1 VKKIVNTD
9 LRRDMMA
16 KIFLNGKEYE
26 VPDNLTVLEAA
37 QKLGMEIPTL
47 CHHPELEPIGAC
59 RVCVVEIEGART
71 LQPACTTKVYDGI
84 KINTNSER
92 VENAVKF
99 NLSLIMANHPND
111 CMYCEADQR
120 CELKRLVQKYNI
132 RPVFKVS
139 DLPDVFD
146 DSSPS
151 IQRDLSRCIKCQ
163 RCVRVCSEIQG
174 MNIYSMIERGYKTIP
189 QTAFDMPVYE
199 TNCISC
205 GQCAYLCPVGAI
217 YETPDWRK
225 VLKILDKKDNKILV
239 AQTAPS
245 VRVAIGEEFGMEPG
259 SVSTGKMVAAIRKLG
274 FDYVF
279 DTNFAADL
287 TIMEEGTELIGR
299 IKDGGPFPMF
309 TSCCPGWINL
319 LEKEYPE
326 FINNASSAKS
336 PQQMMSS
343 IVKTYFAK
351 KIGVD
356 PEDIIMVSIMPCTA
370 KKDEI
375 TRPQQKIKLEDGREI
390 KTTDYVITTRELAKL
405 IKMKQINFI
414 GLDDEDFDN
423 PLGTS
428 TGAGAI
434 FGVTGGVMEAALRT
448 AYEIITNKKLPKLEF
463 NAVRGLDGIREA
475 EIDIEGKK
483 LKVAIAHGTANVK
496 KLLDDIRDGVRYY
509 DFIEIMAC
517 PGGCIGG
524 GGQPKSLDPD
534 ILKKRASAI
543 YSIDE
548 LSTLRRSHENPDIQK
563 LYEEFLEKPNSHIAH
578 ELLHTYYTDR
588 SVKNKVVTE

>member
-1 VKKIVNTD
+1 
-9 LRRDMMA
+9 MA

-336 PQQMMSS
+336 PQQMMSP

>member
-259 SVSTGKMVAAIRKLG
+259 SVSTGKMVAAIRRLG

-336 PQQMMSS
+336 PQQMMSP

-428 TGAGAI
+428 TGAAAI

-448 AYEIITNKKLPKLEF
+448 AYELITNKKLPKLEF
-463 NAVRGLDGIREA
+463 NAVRGLDGIRET

>member
-1 VKKIVNTD
+1 
-9 LRRDMMA
+9 MA

-259 SVSTGKMVAAIRKLG
+259 SVSTGKMVAAIRRLG

-336 PQQMMSS
+336 PQQMMSP

-448 AYEIITNKKLPKLEF
+448 AYELITNKKLPKLEF
-463 NAVRGLDGIREA
+463 NAVRGLDGIRET

>member
-1 VKKIVNTD
+1 
-9 LRRDMMA
+9 MA

-259 SVSTGKMVAAIRKLG
+259 SVSTGKMVAAIRRLG

>member
-1 VKKIVNTD
+1 
-9 LRRDMMA
+9 MA

-448 AYEIITNKKLPKLEF
+448 AYELITNKKLPKLEF
-463 NAVRGLDGIREA
+463 NAVRGLDGIRET

>member
-1 VKKIVNTD
+1 
-9 LRRDMMA
+9 MA
-16 KIFLNGKEYE
+16 KIFLNGKEFE
-26 VPDNLTVLEAA
+26 VPDGITVLEAA
-37 QKLGMEIPTL
+37 EKLGIQIPTL

-59 RVCVVEIEGART
+59 RICIVEIEGART
-71 LQPACTTKVYDGI
+71 LQPACTTKIADGM
-84 KINTNSER
+84 KIRTNSDR
-92 VENAVKF
+92 VENAIKF

-120 CELKRLVQKYNI
+120 CELKKLVHKYDV
-132 RPVFKVS
+132 RPIFNPT
-139 DLPDVFD
+139 DLSEVFD
-146 DSSPS
+146 NSSPS

-174 MNIYSMIERGYKTIP
+174 MNIYSMVERGYKTIP
-189 QTAFDMPVYE
+189 QTAFDKPVYE

-217 YETPDWRK
+217 YETPDWKK
-225 VLKILDKKDNKILV
+225 VLKLIERKEKILV

-259 SVSTGKMVAAIRKLG
+259 SVSTGKMVASLKKLG

-299 IKDGGPFPMF
+299 LKEGGPFPMF

-326 FINNASSAKS
+326 FIPNVSSAKS

-343 IVKTYFAK
+343 VVKTYFAK

-356 PEDIIMVSIMPCTA
+356 PEDIVMVSVMPCTA

-375 TRPQQKIKLEDGREI
+375 KRPQQKIKLEDGREI
-390 KTTDYVITTRELAKL
+390 QPTDYVITTRELAKL
-405 IKMKQINFI
+405 IKIKEINFA
-414 GLDDEDFDN
+414 GLKDEEFDN

-448 AYEIITNKKLPKLEF
+448 AYEIITNKQLPKLEF
-463 NAVRGLDGIREA
+463 DNVRGLNGIKEA
-475 EIDIEGKK
+475 EVDIEGKK
-483 LKVAIAHGTANVK
+483 LKIAIAHGTANVK
-496 KLLDDIRDGVRYY
+496 KLLDDMRDGRRYY

-524 GGQPKSLDPD
+524 GGQPKSLDPE
-534 ILKKRASAI
+534 ILKKRAMAI

-548 LSTLRRSHENPDIQK
+548 LSTLRRSHENPDVQK
-563 LYEEFLEKPNSHIAH
+563 LYEEFLEKPYSHIAH
-578 ELLHTYYTDR
+578 ELLHTHYTDR
-588 SVKNKVVTE
+588 SVKNKVAAE

>member
-1 VKKIVNTD
+1 
-9 LRRDMMA
+9 MA

-259 SVSTGKMVAAIRKLG
+259 SVSTGKMVAAIRRLG

-336 PQQMMSS
+336 PQQMMSP

>member
-1 VKKIVNTD
+1 
-9 LRRDMMA
+9 MMA

>member
-1 VKKIVNTD
+1 MV
-9 LRRDMMA
+9 
-16 KIFLNGKEYE
+16 KIFINNKEYE
-26 VPDNLTVLEAA
+26 VPENITVLEAA
-37 QKLGMEIPTL
+37 QKIGLQIPTL

-71 LQPACTTKVYDGI
+71 LQPACTTKVYDGMKI
-84 KINTNSER
+84 KTNSDR
-92 VENAVKF
+92 VVNSIKF

-120 CELKRLVQKYNI
+120 CELKKLVHIYDV
-132 RPVFKVS
+132 RPLFPPT
-139 DLPDVFD
+139 DLSDVFD

-189 QTAFDMPVYE
+189 QTAFDVPVYE
-199 TNCISC
+199 TDCISC
-205 GQCAYLCPVGAI
+205 GQCANLCPVGAI
-217 YETPDWRK
+217 YETPDWKK
-225 VLKILDKKDNKILV
+225 VLRLIERKDKILI
-239 AQTAPS
+239 AQTAPA

-259 SVSTGKMVAAIRKLG
+259 SISTGKMVAAVKRLG

-287 TIMEEGTELIGR
+287 TIMEEGTELIHR
-299 IKDGGPFPMF
+299 LKEGGPFPMF

-319 LEKEYPE
+319 LEKQYPE
-326 FINNASSAKS
+326 FINNVSSAKS

-343 IVKTYFAK
+343 VIKTYFAK

-356 PEDIIMVSIMPCTA
+356 PEDIVVVSIMPCTA

-390 KTTDYVITTRELAKL
+390 KATDYVITTREFAKL
-405 IKMKQINFI
+405 IKFKEINFM
-414 GLDDEDFDN
+414 GLPDEEYDN

-448 AYEIITNKKLPKLEF
+448 AYEILTEEKLPKLEF
-463 NAVRGLDGIREA
+463 TAVRGLEGIREA
-475 EIDIEGKK
+475 EIDIKGKK
-483 LKVAIAHGTANVK
+483 FKVAIAHGTASVK
-496 KLLDDIRDGVRYY
+496 RLLDDMKDGRRYY
-509 DFIEIMAC
+509 DFVEIMAC
-517 PGGCIGG
+517 LGGCIGG
-524 GGQPKSLDPD
+524 GGQPKSLDPE
-534 ILKKRASAI
+534 ILQKRANAI
-543 YSIDE
+543 YTIDE
-548 LSTLRRSHENPDIQK
+548 RSTLRRSHENPDVQK
-563 LYEEFLEKPNSHIAH
+563 LYAEFLEKPYSHIAH
-578 ELLHTYYTDR
+578 KLLHTYYTDR
-588 SVKNKVVTE
+588 TKNKDKAMSS

>member
-1 VKKIVNTD
+1 
-9 LRRDMMA
+9 MMA

-259 SVSTGKMVAAIRKLG
+259 SVSTGKMVAAIRRLG

>member
-1 VKKIVNTD
+1 
-9 LRRDMMA
+9 MA

>member
-1 VKKIVNTD
+1 
-9 LRRDMMA
+9 MA

-259 SVSTGKMVAAIRKLG
+259 SVSTGKMVAAIRRLG

-336 PQQMMSS
+336 PQQMMSP

-428 TGAGAI
+428 TGAAAI

-448 AYEIITNKKLPKLEF
+448 AYELITNKKLPKLEF
-463 NAVRGLDGIREA
+463 NAVRGLDGIRET

>member
-259 SVSTGKMVAAIRKLG
+259 SVSTGKMVAAIRRLG

-336 PQQMMSS
+336 PQQMMSP

>member
-1 VKKIVNTD
+1 
-9 LRRDMMA
+9 MA
-16 KIFLNGKEYE
+16 RIIFNGQERE
-26 VPDNLTVLEAA
+26 VPDGITVLEAA
-37 QKLGMEIPTL
+37 QKLGFEIPTL

-71 LQPACTTKVYDGI
+71 LQPACTTKVTDGMKI
-84 KINTNSER
+84 KANSER
-92 VENAVKF
+92 VKNAIKF

-111 CMYCEADQR
+111 CMYCEADQN
-120 CELKRLVQKYNI
+120 CELKRLVQKYNVK
-132 RPVFKVS
+132 PLFPTS
-139 DLPDVFD
+139 DLSNVFD
-146 DSSPS
+146 DSSPA
-151 IQRDLSRCIKCQ
+151 ITRDLSRCIKCQ

-189 QTAFDMPVYE
+189 QTAFDVPVYE

-205 GQCAYLCPVGAI
+205 GQCSNLCPVGAI

-225 VLKILDKKDNKILV
+225 VLEILDNKEGKVLV
-239 AQTAPS
+239 AQTAPA

-259 SVSTGKMVAAIRKLG
+259 SISTGKMVAAIRKLG

-279 DTNFAADL
+279 DTNFSADL
-287 TIMEEGTELIGR
+287 TIMEEGTELIER
-299 IKDGGPFPMF
+299 IKEGGPFPMF

-326 FINNASSAKS
+326 FIKNVSSAKS

-351 KIGVD
+351 KINKD
-356 PEDIIMVSIMPCTA
+356 PEEIIMVSIMPCTA

-375 TRPQQKIKLEDGREI
+375 KRPQQKIKLEDGREI
-390 KTTDYVITTRELAKL
+390 QVTDYVLTTRELAKL
-405 IKMKQINFI
+405 IKMKQINFL
-414 GLDDEDFDN
+414 GLPEENYDS

-448 AYEIITNKKLPKLEF
+448 AYEAITNKKLPKLEF
-463 NAVRGLDGIREA
+463 NEVRGLNGIRET
-475 EIDIEGKK
+475 EIDIDGKK

-496 KLLDDIRDGVRYY
+496 KLLDEIKEGNKYY
-509 DFIEIMAC
+509 DFVEIMAC

-534 ILKKRASAI
+534 ILKKRANAI
-543 YSIDE
+543 YTIDE
-548 LSTLRRSHENPDIQK
+548 RSTLRRSHENPDVQK

-588 SVKNKVVTE
+588 SVKNKVIAE